1 MKVLFV
7 WPIVRP
13 EEPPYHIPFSLA
25 QIAAVSESLG
35 HACAFLDVNA
45 HRFGLDVLRAEARA
59 DEFDVVAISGL
70 TSQYKYIKQYLPIL
84 REVQP
89 NALIV
94 AGGGFITSQPYEMMK
109 FLPQIDV
116 ACIGEGENTWVEI
129 CDHVFDRRF
138 EEVRGVIFRD
148 EKGNIK
154 MTEPRPLIGMKDS
167 GLYESLDDL
176 PYPAYD
182 LLPMDVYLRNSQIP
196 LCPETMRPDLR
207 RISITHE
214 RGCPF
219 MCRFCTHLGM
229 SATDLARI
237 YGREFKGWPV
247 VRRPSPKYYIE
258 HIKYLR
264 MKFCVNF
271 ISILDENFLADKKFC
286 LEFADLM
293 EKEGLVGLVRFGILG
308 HPVSADPQVISRLR
322 DVGCSYIS
330 WGAESA
336 DQKILDALNKHSSP
350 EAIQNAIDTCMKFE
364 VYPIT
369 TWMVTPNDTP
379 ETVLKTIRFW
389 KRNQITCKPFYETA
403 YPGTELFE
411 TYKDKIID
419 YFLEDEEKEL
429 IKKLEDEGRKGEA
442 EEIKLRGLER
452 YVERLGDATDLVVN
466 LNPNF
471 NELEML
477 GLQHAMFEKD
487 ERRILKWAKLKLY
500 QVDLA

>member
-1 MKVLFV
+1 
-7 WPIVRP
+7 
-13 EEPPYHIPFSLA
+13 
-25 QIAAVSESLG
+25 
-35 HACAFLDVNA
+35 
-45 HRFGLDVLRAEARA
+45 
-59 DEFDVVAISGL
+59 
-70 TSQYKYIKQYLPIL
+70 
-84 REVQP
+84 
-89 NALIV
+89 
-94 AGGGFITSQPYEMMK
+94 
-109 FLPQIDV
+109 
-116 ACIGEGENTWVEI
+116 
-129 CDHVFDRRF
+129 
-138 EEVRGVIFRD
+138 
-148 EKGNIK
+148 
-154 MTEPRPLIGMKDS
+154 
-167 GLYESLDDL
+167 
-176 PYPAYD
+176 
-182 LLPMDVYLRNSQIP
+182 
-196 LCPETMRPDLR
+196 
-207 RISITHE
+207 
-214 RGCPF
+214 
-219 MCRFCTHLGM
+219 
-229 SATDLARI
+229 
-237 YGREFKGWPV
+237 
-247 VRRPSPKYYIE
+247 
-258 HIKYLR
+258 

-369 TWMVTPNDTP
+369 TWMVTPQDNV

-389 KRNQITCKPFYETA
+389 KRNQITCKPFFETA

-411 TYKDKIID
+411 MYRDKIID

-429 IKKLEDEGRKGEA
+429 IKKLESEGRKSEV

-471 NELEML
+471 NELEMI
-477 GLQHAMFEKD
+477 GLQQAMFEKD
-487 ERRILKWAKLKLY
+487 ERRIMKWAKDKGGLP
-500 QVDLA
+500 A